1 MNWADA
7 LGIEKSATHSLR
19 AMGYLYVRQGAYDIA
34 LKIFHALLVL
44 EETENAYDLQT
55 LGAIYLQKGEALSS
69 LEYLDRS
76 LTIEPEH
83 PFTQLNRAKALL
95 ALGYKRQSLEQLS
108 ALLHSKNPEAVAQA
122 AALLEGIAPSPA
134 SLQKQPQGLPL

>member
-1 MNWADA
+1 MQWAEA

-44 EETENAYDLQT
+44 EEAENAYDLQT
-55 LGAIYLQKGEALSS
+55 LGAIYLQKGDSLSS

-76 LTIEPEH
+76 LRVEPEH

-95 ALGYKRQSLEQLS
+95 ALGYKKQSLQQLS
-108 ALLHSKNPEAVAQA
+108 ALLQSKNPEVVAQA
-122 AALLEGIAPSPA
+122 AALLEGISPV
-134 SLQKQPQGLPL
+134 SVSQKQPLPL